1 MGIGITEDPAGDA
14 VLEKSHSDGVRPE
27 LNRRLEEDV
36 DMNVP
41 RNVIHKSPRPETAS
55 AATDRRTDKL

>member
-1 MGIGITEDPAGDA
+1 M
-14 VLEKSHSDGVRPE
+14 LEKSRSDVVQPE
-27 LNRRLEEDV
+27 LNRHLEEDV

-55 AATDRRTDKL
+55 AATNRRTDKL